1 MHSAFQN
8 EGGGEREISVTNL
21 VVGQK
26 ILISR
31 RGCIMGHAKFLK
43 GVHEIFGEYKKLHN
57 CSVKIFKKCFKGFNM
72 HSG

>member
-1 MHSAFQN
+1 
-8 EGGGEREISVTNL
+8 
-21 VVGQK
+21 
-26 ILISR
+26 
-31 RGCIMGHAKFLK
+31 MGHAKFLK